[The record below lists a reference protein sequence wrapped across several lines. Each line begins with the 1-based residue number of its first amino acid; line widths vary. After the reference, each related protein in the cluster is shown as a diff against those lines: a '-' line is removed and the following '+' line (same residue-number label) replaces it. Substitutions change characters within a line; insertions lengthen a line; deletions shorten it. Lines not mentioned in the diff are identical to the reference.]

1 MYGNQTEQMG
11 DQPYLLDLDVQ
22 FLHFLHSAPIIVRA
36 SNESTLSWYMRQDLT
51 RNYQRVR
58 W

>member
-36 SNESTLSWYMRQDLT
+36 SNGVHSVPDICAKT
-51 RNYQRVR
+51 
-58 W
+58 